1 MSATG
6 AAMSE
11 RRPRPMDVGEIENM
25 LEARIS
31 ALCLDL
37 FPNGDQRGHEYLIGS
52 LAGEKGS
59 SLSIHTGPAK
69 LGRWK
74 DFAGGSVGGRD
85 GGDLLWLVACAL
97 FGGDLGKAVA
107 WSKSWLGL
115 DDEDPERL
123 EQHRLEAVAA
133 GEKREAASRANVE
146 RAQASARK
154 RWHMGVP
161 INGTIAEIYLATR
174 GIDLRALG
182 RTPGALRFN
191 PSVQY
196 GFAAKGDPPAPL
208 LPAMLACVN
217 NLAGEHVA
225 THRTWLKL
233 DGSGKAGPEE
243 GVAKPKKVLGPF
255 LGGHIALW
263 KGACGSMPLRDIP
276 AGTDVYCSEGIE
288 DGLAAACA
296 DPSLRI
302 VAGISVGNFAELELP
317 TNMGW
322 LIFLKQNDPPGS
334 DAEKAFFRAV
344 AAQRAR
350 GRRIKIAPPPSDVK
364 DVTELAERAKEA
376 A

>member
-1 MSATG
+1 MSD
-6 AAMSE
+6 
-11 RRPRPMDVGEIENM
+11 RHLPRPVDVGEIENL
-25 LEARIS
+25 LEAR
-31 ALCLDL
+31 ALMLCREL
-37 FPNGDQRGHEYLIGS
+37 FPNGEALGHEYVIGS
-52 LAGEKGS
+52 LAGEKGR
-59 SLSIHTGPAK
+59 SLSIHTGPAR

-74 DFAGGSVGGRD
+74 DFAGGSVAGRD

-107 WSKSWLGL
+107 WAKSWLGL
-115 DDEDPERL
+115 DDADPARL
-123 EQHRLEAVAA
+123 ERYRLEASAA
-133 GEKREAASRANVE
+133 AATRETASRANVE

-154 RWHMGVP
+154 RWHIGVP
-161 INGTIAEIYLATR
+161 INGTIAETYLATR

-182 RTPGALRFN
+182 KTPGALRFN

-196 GFAAKGDPPAPL
+196 GYAAKGDPPAPL
-208 LPAMLACVN
+208 LPAMLAQVN

-225 THRTWLKL
+225 THRTWLKR

-243 GVAKPKKVLGPF
+243 GVSKPKKVLGPF
-255 LGGHIALW
+255 GGGHIALW
-263 KGACGSMPLRDIP
+263 KGACGSMPLRDVP

-296 DPSLRI
+296 DPRLRI
-302 VAGISVGNFAELELP
+302 IAGISVGNFAELELP
-317 TNMGW
+317 PQMGW

-350 GRRIKIAPPPSDVK
+350 GIRVKIAPPPRDVK
-364 DVTELAERAKEA
+364 DVTELAERAMEA